1 MTRAGLLLVCAA
13 ALLFAQALRIVPGN
27 APDEAAHVEYVL
39 HLASKGTLPVWN
51 WPAQPRSYE
60 SFQPP
65 LYYAGAALVLRAA
78 APLPPKARFIA
89 LRLYS
94 GLLHLGALFFVCA
107 LGRKL
112 GGGDGFE
119 ALCAGAA
126 VPMFFFIGATVTND
140 AAANLAGAVL
150 LWRFVV
156 VPRRAGPRGAVLAGA
171 AVGAALLCKTTL
183 LPVAALSLVSL
194 VDLRPGRRAGS
205 AIRLA
210 TASTAALLVCGW
222 FYWRNVQLYGDPFG
236 VSRIAAYD
244 QDRFAWTELGRW
256 LLLFFQS
263 FWGRFG
269 AMTQP
274 MGWWAYALALLA
286 TAAAA
291 WGWLRDSRRL
301 WALPGRPL
309 LAAALSLTLAQN
321 IWYGFFM
328 SYQPQA
334 RYSFTALA
342 AWAVLFSDG
351 LRAATTALPPAVSRR
366 AAWAAALLAAALHA
380 AAWASL

>member
-1 MTRAGLLLVCAA
+1 MTRVGVLLACAA
-13 ALLFAQALRIVPGN
+13 ALLCAEVLRITPGN

-51 WPAQPRSYE
+51 WPAEPRSYE

-65 LYYAGAALVLRAA
+65 LYYAGAALVLRCAS
-78 APLPPKARFIA
+78 PLPLKARFLA
-89 LRLYS
+89 LRFYS
-94 GLLHLGALFFVCA
+94 GLLHLGALFFVWA

-119 ALCAGAA
+119 VLCGVAA
-126 VPMFFFIGATVTND
+126 VPMFFFIGSTVTND

-150 LWRFVV
+150 LWLAVS
-156 VPRRAGPRGAVLAGA
+156 VPRPARPRDAILMGA
-171 AVGAALLCKTTL
+171 AVGGALLCKTTI
-183 LPVAALSLVSL
+183 LPVAAVSLVSL
-194 VDLRPGRRAGS
+194 VDFRRGRRAAS
-205 AIRLA
+205 AARLA
-210 TASTAALLVCGW
+210 AASGMALLVCGW
-222 FYWRNVQLYGDPFG
+222 FYWRNVRLYGDPFG

-244 QDRFAWTELGRW
+244 QDRYAWTELGRW
-256 LLLFFQS
+256 VLLFFQS

-274 MGWWAYALALLA
+274 MGWWAYSLALLA
-286 TAAAA
+286 SSAAV
-291 WGWLRDSRRL
+291 WGWLKDGRRL

-321 IWYGFFM
+321 VWYGFFM

-351 LRAATTALPPAVSRR
+351 LGVSTTARPAAFRRR
-366 AAWAAALLAAALHA
+366 AAWAAAFAAAAMHA
-380 AAWASL
+380 AAWVRL